1 MNTSKLARTSFVL
14 DRETHDQLQYLSSRM
29 GVSRSEL
36 VRDVLAE
43 PISLM
48 AKWMQS
54 VPDDAT
60 PADAVRVGEEIQ
72 LDMVDFIERKAEEVR
87 RMGGVQ

>member
-14 DRETHDQLQYLSSRM
+14 DRETHDQLRYLSSRM

-43 PISLM
+43 PIALM
-48 AKWMQS
+48 AKWMLS
-54 VPDDAT
+54 VPDDPTSFDVA
-60 PADAVRVGEEIQ
+60 RVGDEIQ
-72 LDMVDFIERKAEEVR
+72 LDMVDFIEGKADEARKL
-87 RMGGVQ
+87 GVLQ

>member
-1 MNTSKLARTSFVL
+1 MNTSKLTRASFVL
-14 DRETHDQLQYLSSRM
+14 DRETHDQLNYLATRM

-48 AKWMQS
+48 AKWMLS
-54 VPDDAT
+54 VPDDPT
-60 PADAVRVGEEIQ
+60 SVDAARVGGEVQ
-72 LDMVDFIERKAEEVR
+72 LDMVDFIERKADEVR
-87 RMGGVQ
+87 KALVLQ

>member
-14 DRETHDQLQYLSSRM
+14 DRETHDQLQYLSRRM

-48 AKWMQS
+48 AKWMLS
-54 VPDDAT
+54 VPDDPT
-60 PADAVRVGEEIQ
+60 GNDAERVEGQMQ
-72 LDMVDFIERKAEEVR
+72 LDMVEFLSRKAEEVR
-87 RMGGVQ
+87 QTVIQ